1 MIKDITMDDNAEKLP
16 VLTIKDLETLKVLTD
31 PLRLQIIEF
40 LAPEPQTVNQ
50 IAQQLGLSGSRLYY
64 HFHLLESVGLI
75 RVVETRMVNNL
86 MEKIY
91 WITADTFE
99 VDKELLNFTSDAGH
113 ENITGVVTAALDATR
128 EDILRSLKARRIELD
143 HGAKP
148 DPRDMV
154 IGKIKKR
161 LRTGTYQ
168 HFVDAF
174 KALIKDFSD
183 LPVEEGEE
191 GEVGYY
197 ALACFM
203 YPSFA
208 HYEEDHQST
217 GGNDH
222 A

>member
-1 MIKDITMDDNAEKLP
+1 MDYKGGKFP
-16 VLTIKDLETLKVLTD
+16 VLTIKDLETLKVLAD
-31 PLRLQIIEF
+31 PLRLQIIEV

-64 HFHLLESVGLI
+64 HFHLLESVGLV
-75 RVVETRMVNNL
+75 RVVETRMVKNI

-99 VDKELLNFTSDAGH
+99 VDKDLLNFTSDAGH
-113 ENITGVVTAALDATR
+113 EHITKVVTASLDATR
-128 EDILRSLKARRIELD
+128 EDILRSFQARCIELD

-154 IGKIKKR
+154 IEKIKKR
-161 LRTGTYQ
+161 LRTATYR
-168 HFVDAF
+168 HFVNAF
-174 KALIKDFSD
+174 NALIKDFSEQSD
-183 LPVEEGEE
+183 ENGEE

-208 HYEEDHQST
+208 YNEEDHQPA

>member
-1 MIKDITMDDNAEKLP
+1 MEKISERLP
-16 VLTIKDLETLKVLTD
+16 VLSIKDLETLKVLAD
-31 PLRLQIIEF
+31 PLRLQIIQV

-50 IAQQLGLSGSRLYY
+50 IAQQLRLSRSRLYF
-64 HFHLLESVGLI
+64 HFHLLESSGLI
-75 RVVETRMVNNL
+75 RVVETRMVNHI

-91 WITADTFE
+91 WITADTFDVE
-99 VDKELLNFTSDAGH
+99 KDLLNFTSEAGH
-113 ENITGVVTAALDATR
+113 ENITRVVTASLDATR
-128 EDILRSLKARRIELD
+128 EDILRSLQARRFELD

-161 LRTGTYQ
+161 LRAATYQ

-174 KALIKDFSD
+174 NVLIKDFSD
-183 LPVEEGEE
+183 LPDEEGEE
-191 GEVGYY
+191 GEVSYY
-197 ALACFM
+197 AVACFL

-208 HYEEDHQST
+208 YSEEDHQLS
-217 GGNDH
+217 GKNNH